1 MNSTDQAVR
10 DIGLIWDN
18 DYATHQFI
26 VDTVR
31 YSSSW
36 MEVSSKLQMFYE
48 KSIDYVLSE
57 FSERLIGVQVI
68 SQQVN
73 YHPRDVFDEL
83 ARDYWRE
90 YTREK
95 SA

>member
-18 DYATHQFI
+18 DEATHQFI
-26 VDTVR
+26 VETVR
-31 YSSSW
+31 FSSSW

-83 ARDYWRE
+83 ARDYWRDM
-90 YTREK
+90 REQ